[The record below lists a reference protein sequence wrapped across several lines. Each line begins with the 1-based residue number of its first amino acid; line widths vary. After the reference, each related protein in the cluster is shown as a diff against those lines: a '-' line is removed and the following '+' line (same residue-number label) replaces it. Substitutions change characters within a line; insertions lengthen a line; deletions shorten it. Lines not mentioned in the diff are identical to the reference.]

1 MFGISKPS
9 AKSSANMHDRD
20 KKQALEDRQLILQNQ
35 AKLAQYKAVTEE
47 RNQQLQAQYEKLELL
62 GFPKARTE
70 DERLKNFWLLVNTGH
85 PKEAQQ
91 HYSNPV
97 ELESQSDMDDLI
109 KSLQKFNFKRTSSAS
124 RPSARTQ
131 STIPKHSAS
140 SAPRASANFS
150 PSPHH
155 NRTSA
160 SARPS
165 AQPSRI
171 IDKNYRNYE
180 NWLHKN
186 VKGKD
191 KYRFVDPDNRYKKY
205 ASVEKYKKIMGILPP
220 NPNTG
225 GSRKR
230 SRRHS
235 KKQKRV
241 RHTRRKQTRRH
252 RHRHSRHRR

>member
-1 MFGISKPS
+1 MVGR
-9 AKSSANMHDRD
+9 AKASANMHDRD
-20 KKQALEDRQLILQNQ
+20 KEQAFRDRQLILQNQ
-35 AKLAQYKAVTEE
+35 AKLAQYREATEE
-47 RNQQLQAQYEKLELL
+47 KNQQLQRQYKQLESS
-62 GFPKARTE
+62 GFPAATTE
-70 DERLKNFWLLVNTGH
+70 DERLENFWLLVNTGH
-85 PKEAQQ
+85 PKKAQQ
-91 HYSNPV
+91 NYSNPV
-97 ELESQSDMDDLI
+97 ELESQSNMDDLI
-109 KSLQKFNFKRTSSAS
+109 NSFQSFNFKRTSSAS

-140 SAPRASANFS
+140 SASSAPRASANSS
-150 PSPHH
+150 PSPYH

-171 IDKNYRNYE
+171 IQKNYRNYE
-180 NWLHKN
+180 NWRHKN

-191 KYRFVDPDNRYKKY
+191 KYRFVDPDNGYKKY
-205 ASVEKYKKIMGILPP
+205 ASVEKYKKIMKILPP

-252 RHRHSRHRR
+252 RHRHSRRRR